1 MKNFFLVCLSF
12 GVLLLSVSCGD
23 GKKYHDK
30 TAAKEIPSDRKLAS
44 IIEFQN
50 SLNEEFSDPEVSPL
64 PDRYRKDFQ
73 GLEFFEPDTLYRVQA
88 KFVRTPDA
96 IPFMMPTNTDRMS
109 EEVVFGVVTFTLN
122 GKEYQLE
129 VYQNE
134 ELKSEEGYEDY
145 LFLPFTDETNGE
157 LTYEG
162 GRYIDLTIP
171 EEDTLVID
179 FNKAYNPYCAYNK
192 KYSCPLVPSQNHI
205 STRILAGVKAF
216 R

>member
-1 MKNFFLVCLSF
+1 MKNFFLVCFSF
-12 GVLLLSVSCGD
+12 GALLLSVSCGD
-23 GKKYHDK
+23 GKKYHDQ
-30 TAAKEIPSDRKLAS
+30 AASKEIPSDQKLAS

-73 GLEFFEPDTLYRVQA
+73 GLEFFEPDTLYSVLA

-96 IPFMMPTNTDRMS
+96 IPFMMPTNTDRLS
-109 EEVVFGVVTFTLN
+109 EEVVYGVVTFTLN
-122 GKEYQLE
+122 GKEYRLE

-134 ELKSEEGYEDY
+134 ELKSEEGFEDY

-171 EEDTLVID
+171 EEDTLAID

-216 R
+216 K